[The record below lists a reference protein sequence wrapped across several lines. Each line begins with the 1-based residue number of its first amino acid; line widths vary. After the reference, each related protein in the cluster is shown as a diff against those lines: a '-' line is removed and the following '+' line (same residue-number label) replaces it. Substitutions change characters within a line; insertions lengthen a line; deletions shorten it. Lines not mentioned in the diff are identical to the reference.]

1 MRLATPLLAALTLAP
16 CLAAQH
22 ATTNQ
27 AIAAEIDEFLAQPA
41 ARRSHW
47 GVLVRDLDEDSIVY
61 ERNAGQLFLPASN
74 VKLYSTALAL
84 TRLGADYTFSTRVTA
99 GGPIDDDGVLHGD
112 LLLIGGGDPNLSS
125 RRLPYRN
132 ETRRGPDRLE
142 PMREL
147 ARQVRERGVRRVTGD
162 IVGDDSRYVWQPF
175 PRGWGYADTL
185 QGYGSPVSA
194 LVFNDN
200 LVELRVSPG
209 SPGDAASLLASPALA
224 HYRLVNLTSTVSSQY
239 VRRGLAVRRGD
250 LPGEVVLSGQI
261 PARSRGRRYE
271 LSATDPALYAAQAF
285 AQALADSGVDVEGEA
300 KARHQTPDRLP
311 SLRSA
316 PGARPAP
323 GTELASASSVAL
335 AEAVRVVNKVSQNL
349 HAEMLL
355 REVAWNG
362 SGIGSYEAALAALR
376 EFLASAGLNSAEHA
390 LRDGSGLS
398 RHNLLAPAATV
409 RLLQFMW
416 ESEHR
421 QPYLDSLPLA
431 GVDGTLDWR
440 FRRSPG
446 RARIRAKTG
455 SMTNV
460 LALSGYAEAPGGR
473 NLAFSILANNFG
485 YSSSS
490 TRHLMDAVADALV
503 TAPSSGE

>member
-1 MRLATPLLAALTLAP
+1 MRLSTSLLAALTVAP
-16 CLAAQH
+16 CLATQH
-22 ATTNQ
+22 GAADQ
-27 AIAAEIDEFLAQPA
+27 EIAAKIDEILARPA

-47 GVLVRDLDEDSIVY
+47 GVLAHDLDAGSIVY

-84 TRLGADYTFSTRVTA
+84 TRLGPGYTFATRVTA
-99 GGPIDDDGVLHGD
+99 QSQVDDDGVLQGD

-132 ETRRGPDRLE
+132 QTLRGPDRLE

-147 ARQVRERGVRRVTGD
+147 ARQIWERGVRRVAGD
-162 IVGDDSRYVWQPF
+162 VVGDDSRYVWQPY

-200 LVELRVSPG
+200 LVELRVTPG
-209 SPGDAASLLASPALA
+209 GPGDPARLLAGPALA
-224 HYRLVNLTSTVSSQY
+224 HYRLVNLTRTVSSQY
-239 VRRGLAVRRGD
+239 VTRGLAVRRGN

-261 PARSRGRRYE
+261 PSRSRGRRYD
-271 LSATDPALYAAQAF
+271 LSASDPALYAAQAL
-285 AQALADSGVDVEGEA
+285 ARALADLGIVVEGEA
-300 KARHQTPDRLP
+300 KARHQAPDRLP
-311 SLRSA
+311 SLRSGPGAHTA
-316 PGARPAP
+316 PGS
-323 GTELASASSVAL
+323 ELASASSVAL
-335 AEAVRVVNKVSQNL
+335 AEAIRVVNKVSQNL

-355 REVAWNG
+355 REVALHE
-362 SGIGSYEAALAALR
+362 SGVGSYEAALAALR
-376 EFLASAGLNSAEHA
+376 DFLAAAGLNSAEHA

-398 RHNLLAPAATV
+398 RHNLLAPSATV
-409 RLLQFMW
+409 RLLEFMW

-485 YSSSS
+485 YSASS
-490 TRHLMDAVADALV
+490 TRHLMDSVADALV
-503 TAPSSGE
+503 TAPSGGE